1 MSLQKAPSMMHNAW
15 ENGDITSTKCIT
27 NLSNIVFL
35 RSSCSITNGVFYIT
49 RKCYIA
55 ISFRIDLGYII
66 WINPTP
72 QNQQNKT
79 KKKDLATSPETRVV
93 GPKAEKP
100 EEPSFSD
107 RSEGGR

>member
-27 NLSNIVFL
+27 NLSNIVFSKKFMQYNQWRFL
-35 RSSCSITNGVFYIT
+35 YYKKVLHCHIFQDWSG
-49 RKCYIA
+49 
-55 ISFRIDLGYII
+55 LI

-79 KKKDLATSPETRVV
+79 KNKKKQRF
-93 GPKAEKP
+93 GN
-100 EEPSFSD
+100 
-107 RSEGGR
+107 